1 MLNSRPLLNELSASL
16 HEADVNVR
24 TKQISQNRGVAM
36 VYAVESDAYFEQLT
50 FSLRNK
56 VWILHRI
63 DQGTKEFKKDH
74 RALKKCSV
82 EPRYWLSFEKEARV
96 VYEIKNK

>member
-1 MLNSRPLLNELSASL
+1 
-16 HEADVNVR
+16 
-24 TKQISQNRGVAM
+24 M
-36 VYAVESDAYFEQLT
+36 VYAMESDAYFEQLT

-63 DQGTKEFKKDH
+63 DQGTKEFKKDY
-74 RALKKCSV
+74 RVLKKCSAA
-82 EPRYWLSFEKEARV
+82 PRYWLSFEEEARV